1 MHLVNADLSHRYFN
15 GRYFNGFRRKIKCT
29 RRFSHV
35 LKQCLNL
42 LMAYFI
48 GAIYDC
54 NKSKFSLEIGTTIGK
69 VS

>member
-1 MHLVNADLSHRYFN
+1 MHLVNADLSH
-15 GRYFNGFRRKIKCT
+15 RYFNGFRRKIKCT

-54 NKSKFSLEIGTTIGK
+54 NKSKFP
-69 VS
+69 

>member
-1 MHLVNADLSHRYFN
+1 MH
-15 GRYFNGFRRKIKCT
+15 